1 MAVWERSVGRDR
13 KSGELVS
20 LKKIEAEQ
28 ARSPLGQRLRREFLH
43 LKKLSHPS
51 ILRVLD
57 FGVSPKTG
65 ETWFTS
71 EVLRGPVSTEIAG
84 QITLQQWWQLS
95 TGFLRALSFMHRN
108 RWVHGDIKP
117 DNIRLR
123 ADVAEGALD
132 PVLLDFG
139 LSRQSICQRKKRSNA
154 TIDGPRAMARATTP
168 LRSDAYSAG
177 IRSITGGRGN

>member
-1 MAVWERSVGRDR
+1 MKTAATDRFEAISPLGRGGMGEVWLVRDR

-20 LKKIEAEQ
+20 LKKIDAEQ

-51 ILRVLD
+51 ILRVHD

-84 QITLQQWWQLS
+84 QITLQQWWQMS
-95 TGFLRALSFMHRN
+95 AGFLRALSFMHRN

-117 DNIRLR
+117 SNILKINDKLLILR
-123 ADVAEGALD
+123 YTFSNKICSFI
-132 PVLLDFG
+132 LLLKF
-139 LSRQSICQRKKRSNA
+139 CKKF
-154 TIDGPRAMARATTP
+154 IH
-168 LRSDAYSAG
+168 LLF
-177 IRSITGGRGN
+177 ITK